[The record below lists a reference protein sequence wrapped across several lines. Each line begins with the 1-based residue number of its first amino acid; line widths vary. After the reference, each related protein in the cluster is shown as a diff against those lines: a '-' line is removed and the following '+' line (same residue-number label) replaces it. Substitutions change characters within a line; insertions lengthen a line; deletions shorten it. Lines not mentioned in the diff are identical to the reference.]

1 MSTLSFKIKAK
12 RCQFTAPHHQTT
24 SLPTD
29 IKCMFQSSLSDSLA
43 KSNHDDFIESSWHAF
58 KGAIQNA
65 STMLPEVSSIRDP
78 DRVTDELR
86 NLSKKKSSAW
96 LCYCNAAKRGYEVNQ
111 PRAEYKRRILK
122 LQLTRPVMHG

>member
-1 MSTLSFKIKAK
+1 
-12 RCQFTAPHHQTT
+12 
-24 SLPTD
+24 
-29 IKCMFQSSLSDSLA
+29 MFQSSLSDSLA

-65 STMLPEVSSIRDP
+65 STMLPEVSSTRDP

-111 PRAEYKRRILK
+111 PRAEYKRYCK
-122 LQLTRPVMHG
+122 LTKVAADKACNAWLTTHAVEAEKCA